1 MSGAR
6 VTVGIPTHNRAG
18 SLERAVRS
26 ALAQDVSGLEIII
39 SDNASTDGTAA
50 LCDELAA
57 ADPRVR
63 VVRHATDIGAE
74 ANFRSVLEAARGPLF
89 MWLAD
94 DDWIDAGY
102 VAACVAQLDE
112 HPDHVVVCGRGRY
125 YRGGEQVFV
134 ERPVNL
140 LSGSAGARV
149 VGFYRT
155 ITLNG
160 PFYGVIRRAELL
172 ALPKRKAVGADW
184 LIVAAL
190 AYRGKIRTL
199 DDVSIHRSVEGTSVD
214 ESSLGR
220 AYGLS
225 RKQARHWYFVV
236 AREAFVNIRSA
247 PTYDGMS
254 RAARSL
260 LALEAASLVVLR
272 FGPKAVVA
280 PVLARLGVFE
290 RARRMLE
297 RRRR

>member
-1 MSGAR
+1 MSRTR

-26 ALAQDVSGLEIII
+26 ALAQDVSELEIII

-74 ANFRSVLEAARGPLF
+74 ANFRSVLEAARSPLF

-94 DDWIDAGY
+94 DDWIDPGY
-102 VAACVAQLDE
+102 VAACVAQLDA

-140 LSGSAGARV
+140 LSGSASARV

-160 PFYGVIRRAELL
+160 PFYGVIRREELL
-172 ALPKRKAVGADW
+172 ALPKRKAAGADW

-199 DDVSIHRSVEGTSVD
+199 DNVSIHRSVEGTSVD

-225 RKQARHWYFVV
+225 RRQARHWYLVV
-236 AREAFVNIRSA
+236 ATEVFANIRGA
-247 PTYDGMS
+247 PTYDDMS
-254 RAARSL
+254 RAARSV
-260 LALEAASLVVLR
+260 LALKAASLVVLR
-272 FGPKAVVA
+272 FGPKAVAA

-290 RARRMLE
+290 RARGTLE